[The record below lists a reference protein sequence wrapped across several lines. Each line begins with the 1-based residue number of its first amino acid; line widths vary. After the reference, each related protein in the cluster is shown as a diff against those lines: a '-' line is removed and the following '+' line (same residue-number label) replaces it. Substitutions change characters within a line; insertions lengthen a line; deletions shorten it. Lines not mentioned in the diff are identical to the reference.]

1 MKLIPRNK
9 DNRDSNII
17 IEAILCLKNSF
28 WHCLIFSSIINIL
41 SLALPIYSMQVLD
54 RVLSSSSLETLI
66 YLSLIVFIAVAAMN
80 FLTNVRDYAFSF
92 IANSFEKKLSRITF
106 AHNIKDSI
114 KSNIGSQYLKD
125 LSQIKSF
132 ITSPNLPFI
141 FDMPWVVIFLAVIFY
156 IHWILGFVILGSGL
170 ILAFMAF
177 LNQKILKS
185 DTEKLSE
192 MQMIISR
199 RLELLTRNSEVIVG
213 MGMIE
218 NVNDKYNDNLSELKE
233 LENKVKN
240 KTKSI
245 SITVK
250 TLRYFMQMM
259 VTFISAILIIH
270 GKMSSGG
277 MIAVSTLAGKVL
289 APFDASAGIFQSLI
303 YLKKSYER
311 LKNAFQNIATE
322 KRIELPEP
330 KGNVVFDGVIFMPY
344 GSNLPIIKGISFK
357 VEAGQIIGIIGKSG
371 SGKTTIARLLTN
383 IFETSRG
390 NVLIDSAPLKLW
402 NETQIGQYI
411 GYVPQDVELF
421 QSSIKDNI
429 SRFSINPKDADI
441 IKAAQ
446 MAGVH
451 ELILSLPQGYET
463 VIGQTNISAGQRQR
477 IALARALY
485 GNPKI
490 LVLDEPNSNLD
501 IDGENAL
508 LKTIAESKS
517 NKTMTVFII
526 SHKPSILKITDKIM
540 IIDNGEMKT
549 FEDSS
554 KVINEFAAKQ
564 Q

>member
-1 MKLIPRNK
+1 MKLIPKTSAADEN
-9 DNRDSNII
+9 DLII
-17 IEAILCLKNSF
+17 KAILCLKNSF

-54 RVLSSSSLETLI
+54 RVLGSSSIETLI
-66 YLSLIVFIAVAAMN
+66 YLSLIVFIAVVAMN

-92 IANSFEKKLSRITF
+92 IASSFEKELSSITF
-106 AHNIKDSI
+106 SCNIKDSV

-141 FDMPWVVIFLAVIFY
+141 FDIPWVVIFLAVIFY
-156 IHWILGFVILGSGL
+156 IHWILGFVILGSAL

-177 LNQKILKS
+177 LNQKILKF

-192 MQMIISR
+192 MQITISR
-199 RLELLTRNSEVIVG
+199 NLEILTKNSEVIVG
-213 MGMIE
+213 MGMMD
-218 NVNDKYNDNLSELKE
+218 NVNRKYNDDLLELKE

-245 SITVK
+245 STTVK

-259 VTFISAILIIH
+259 VTFISAVLIIH

-289 APFDASAGIFQSLI
+289 APFDASASIFQALI
-303 YLKKSYER
+303 YLKKSYQR
-311 LKNAFQNIATE
+311 LKNTFQNITLN
-322 KRIELPEP
+322 KRIELPQP
-330 KGNVVFDGVIFMPY
+330 KGSIVFDNVIFVPH

-357 VEAGQIIGIIGKSG
+357 VEAGQIVGIIGKSG

-383 IFETSRG
+383 IFETTRG

-402 NETQIGQYI
+402 NESQMGSYI

-421 QSSIKDNI
+421 QSNIKDNI
-429 SRFSINPKDADI
+429 SRFDKEAKDADI
-441 IKAAQ
+441 INAAQ
-446 MAGVH
+446 IAGVH
-451 ELILSLPQGYET
+451 ELILSFPQGYET
-463 VIGQTNISAGQRQR
+463 IIGQTNISAGQRQR

-501 IDGENAL
+501 IEGENSL
-508 LKTIAESKS
+508 LKALEKAKVNKS
-517 NKTMTVFII
+517 MTVFII
-526 SHKPSILKITDKIM
+526 SHKPSILKVTDKIM

-549 FEDSS
+549 FEDSN
-554 KVINEFAAKQ
+554 KIINEFTAKQ
-564 Q
+564 

>member
-1 MKLIPRNK
+1 MKLVQKINK
-9 DNRDSNII
+9 EDNNRDLII
-17 IEAILCLKNSF
+17 QIMSYLKNSF

-54 RVLSSSSLETLI
+54 RVLGSSSIETLI
-66 YLSLIVFIAVAAMN
+66 YLSLIVFIAILAMN

-92 IANSFEKKLSRITF
+92 IANSFEKELSAITF
-106 AHNIKDSI
+106 SCNIKDSV
-114 KSNIGSQYLKD
+114 KSNIGTQYLKD
-125 LSQIKSF
+125 LLQIKSF

-141 FDMPWVVIFLAVIFY
+141 FDVPWVVIFLLVIFY
-156 IHWILGFVILGSGL
+156 IHWILGFVILGSAI

-177 LNQKILKS
+177 INQKILKS

-192 MQMIISR
+192 MQITINR
-199 RLELLTRNSEVIVG
+199 NLEILTKNSEVIVG

-218 NVNDKYNDNLSELKE
+218 NVNRIYSDDLLELKE

-245 SITVK
+245 STIVK
-250 TLRYFMQMM
+250 ILRYFMQMM

-289 APFDASAGIFQSLI
+289 APFDASASIFQSLV
-303 YLKKSYER
+303 YVKKSYQR
-311 LKNAFQNIATE
+311 LKNTFQNIVLN

-330 KGNVVFDGVIFMPY
+330 KGDIIFDNVIFIPH
-344 GSNLPIIKGISFK
+344 GSNLPIIKGISFR
-357 VEAGQIIGIIGKSG
+357 VDSGQIVGIIGKSG
-371 SGKTTIARLLTN
+371 SGKTTIARILTN
-383 IFETSRG
+383 IFEVTRG
-390 NVLIDSAPLKLW
+390 NVIIDSAPLKLW
-402 NETQIGQYI
+402 NESQIGRYI

-421 QSSIKDNI
+421 QSNIKDNI
-429 SRFSINPKDADI
+429 SRFDKEAKDEEI
-441 IKAAQ
+441 IKSAQ

-463 VIGQTNISAGQRQR
+463 IIGQTNISAGQRQR

-501 IDGENAL
+501 IEGENSL
-508 LKTIAESKS
+508 LKVLEKVKF
-517 NKTMTVFII
+517 NRDMTVFIV

-540 IIDNGEMKT
+540 IIDNGEMKK

-554 KVINEFAAKQ
+554 KIINEFTAK
-564 Q
+564 

>member
-1 MKLIPRNK
+1 MKLIPKTSSTDEN
-9 DNRDSNII
+9 DLII
-17 IEAILCLKNSF
+17 KAISYLKNSF

-54 RVLSSSSLETLI
+54 RVLGSSSIETLI
-66 YLSLIVFIAVAAMN
+66 FLSLIVFIAVVAMN

-92 IANSFEKKLSRITF
+92 IANSFEKELSGITF
-106 AHNIKDSI
+106 SCNIKDSV

-141 FDMPWVVIFLAVIFY
+141 FDIPWVVIFLAVIFY
-156 IHWILGFVILGSGL
+156 IHWILGFVILGSAL

-192 MQMIISR
+192 MQITINR
-199 RLELLTRNSEVIVG
+199 NLEILTKNSEVIVG
-213 MGMIE
+213 MGMME
-218 NVNDKYNDNLSELKE
+218 NVNRRYSDDLLELKE

-245 SITVK
+245 STTVK

-259 VTFISAILIIH
+259 VTFISAVLIIH

-289 APFDASAGIFQSLI
+289 APFDASASIFQALI
-303 YLKKSYER
+303 YLKKSYQR
-311 LKNAFQNIATE
+311 LRNTFQSIALN

-330 KGNVVFDGVIFMPY
+330 KGNVVFDNVIFVPH

-383 IFETSRG
+383 IFETTRG

-402 NETQIGQYI
+402 NESQIGSYI

-421 QSSIKDNI
+421 QSNIKDNI
-429 SRFSINPKDADI
+429 SRFDKEASDADI
-441 IKAAQ
+441 INAAQ
-446 MAGVH
+446 IAGVH
-451 ELILSLPQGYET
+451 ELILSFPQGYET
-463 VIGQTNISAGQRQR
+463 IIGQTNISAGQRQR

-501 IDGENAL
+501 IEGENSL
-508 LKTIAESKS
+508 LKALEKSKL
-517 NKTMTVFII
+517 NKSMTVFII
-526 SHKPSILKITDKIM
+526 SHKPSILKVTDKIM

-549 FEDSS
+549 FEDSH
-554 KVINEFAAKQ
+554 KIINEFTAKQ
-564 Q
+564 

>member
-1 MKLIPRNK
+1 
-9 DNRDSNII
+9 
-17 IEAILCLKNSF
+17 
-28 WHCLIFSSIINIL
+28 
-41 SLALPIYSMQVLD
+41 MQVLD
-54 RVLSSSSLETLI
+54 RVLGSSSIETLI
-66 YLSLIVFIAVAAMN
+66 FLSLIVFIAVVAMN

-92 IANSFEKKLSRITF
+92 IANSFEKELSGITF
-106 AHNIKDSI
+106 SCNIKDSV

-141 FDMPWVVIFLAVIFY
+141 FDIPWVVIFLAVIFY
-156 IHWILGFVILGSGL
+156 IHWILGFVILGSAL

-192 MQMIISR
+192 MQITINR
-199 RLELLTRNSEVIVG
+199 NLEILTKNSEVIVG
-213 MGMIE
+213 MGMME
-218 NVNDKYNDNLSELKE
+218 NVNRRYSDDLLELKE

-245 SITVK
+245 STTVK

-259 VTFISAILIIH
+259 VTFISAVLIIH

-289 APFDASAGIFQSLI
+289 APFDASASIFQALI
-303 YLKKSYER
+303 YLKKSYQR
-311 LKNAFQNIATE
+311 LRNTFQSIALN

-330 KGNVVFDGVIFMPY
+330 KGNVVFDNVIFVPH

-383 IFETSRG
+383 IFETTRG

-402 NETQIGQYI
+402 SELQIGSYI

-421 QSSIKDNI
+421 QSNIKDNI
-429 SRFSINPKDADI
+429 SRFDKEASDADI
-441 IKAAQ
+441 INAAQ
-446 MAGVH
+446 IAGVH
-451 ELILSLPQGYET
+451 ELILSFPQGYET
-463 VIGQTNISAGQRQR
+463 IIGQTNISAGQRQR

-501 IDGENAL
+501 IEGENSL
-508 LKTIAESKS
+508 LKALEKSKL
-517 NKTMTVFII
+517 NKSMTVFII
-526 SHKPSILKITDKIM
+526 SHKPSILKVTDKIM

-549 FEDSS
+549 FEDSH
-554 KVINEFAAKQ
+554 KIINEFTAKQ
-564 Q
+564 

>member
-1 MKLIPRNK
+1 MKLIPKTSSTDEN
-9 DNRDSNII
+9 DLII
-17 IEAILCLKNSF
+17 KAISYLKNSF

-54 RVLSSSSLETLI
+54 RVLGSSSIETLI
-66 YLSLIVFIAVAAMN
+66 FLSLIVFIAVVAMN

-92 IANSFEKKLSRITF
+92 IANSFEKELSGITF
-106 AHNIKDSI
+106 SCNIKDSV

-141 FDMPWVVIFLAVIFY
+141 FDIPWVVIFLAVIFY
-156 IHWILGFVILGSGL
+156 IHWILGFVILGSAL

-192 MQMIISR
+192 MQITINR
-199 RLELLTRNSEVIVG
+199 NLEILTKNSEVIVG
-213 MGMIE
+213 MGMME
-218 NVNDKYNDNLSELKE
+218 NVNRRYSDDLLELKE

-245 SITVK
+245 STTVK

-259 VTFISAILIIH
+259 VTFISAVLIIH

-289 APFDASAGIFQSLI
+289 APFDASASIFQALI
-303 YLKKSYER
+303 YLKKSYQR
-311 LKNAFQNIATE
+311 LRNTFQSIALN

-330 KGNVVFDGVIFMPY
+330 KGNVVFDNVIFVPH

-383 IFETSRG
+383 IFETTRG

-402 NETQIGQYI
+402 SELQIGSYI

-421 QSSIKDNI
+421 QSNIKDNI
-429 SRFSINPKDADI
+429 SRFDKEASDADI
-441 IKAAQ
+441 INAAQ
-446 MAGVH
+446 IAGVH
-451 ELILSLPQGYET
+451 ELILSFPQGYET
-463 VIGQTNISAGQRQR
+463 IIGQTNISAGQRQR

-501 IDGENAL
+501 IEGENSL
-508 LKTIAESKS
+508 LKALEKSKL
-517 NKTMTVFII
+517 NKSMTVFII
-526 SHKPSILKITDKIM
+526 SHKPSILKVTDKIM

-549 FEDSS
+549 FEDSH
-554 KVINEFAAKQ
+554 KIINEFTAKQ
-564 Q
+564 

>member
-1 MKLIPRNK
+1 MKLIPKINK
-9 DNRDSNII
+9 DDDLI
-17 IEAILCLKNSF
+17 IETISHLKNSF

-54 RVLSSSSLETLI
+54 RVLGSSSIETLI
-66 YLSLIVFIAVAAMN
+66 YLSLIVFIAVIAMN

-92 IANSFEKKLSRITF
+92 IANSFEKELSGITF
-106 AHNIKDSI
+106 SCNIKDSV
-114 KSNIGSQYLKD
+114 KSNIGSQHLKD

-141 FDMPWVVIFLAVIFY
+141 FDVPWVVIFLAVIFY
-156 IHWILGFVILGSGL
+156 IHWILGFIILGSA
-170 ILAFMAF
+170 IALAFMAF
-177 LNQKILKS
+177 INQKILKS

-192 MQMIISR
+192 MQITISR
-199 RLELLTRNSEVIVG
+199 NLEILTKNSEVIVG

-218 NVNDKYNDNLSELKE
+218 NVNRKYNDDLLELKE

-245 SITVK
+245 STTVK

-259 VTFISAILIIH
+259 VTFMSAVLIIQ
-270 GKMSSGG
+270 GQMSSGG
-277 MIAVSTLAGKVL
+277 MIAVSMLAGKVL
-289 APFDASAGIFQSLI
+289 APFDASASIFQALI
-303 YLKKSYER
+303 YLKKSYQR
-311 LKNAFQNIATE
+311 LKNTFQNSALKE
-322 KRIELPEP
+322 RIELPKP
-330 KGNVVFDGVIFMPY
+330 KGNVVFDNVIFVPY
-344 GSNLPIIKGISFK
+344 GSNLPIIKGMSFK

-383 IFETSRG
+383 IFETTRG
-390 NVLIDSAPLKLW
+390 NVLIDLAPLKLW
-402 NETQIGQYI
+402 RESQIGGYI

-421 QSSIKDNI
+421 QSNIKDNI
-429 SRFSINPKDADI
+429 SRFDQAAKDDDI

-451 ELILSLPQGYET
+451 ELIMSFPQGYET
-463 VIGQTNISAGQRQR
+463 IIGQTNISAGQRQR

-501 IDGENAL
+501 IEGENSL
-508 LKTIAESKS
+508 LKALEKAKLSKS
-517 NKTMTVFII
+517 MTIFII
-526 SHKPSILKITDKIM
+526 SHKPSILKVTDKIM
-540 IIDNGEMKT
+540 IIDNGEIKT

-554 KVINEFAAKQ
+554 KIINEFATKQ
-564 Q
+564 

>member
-9 DNRDSNII
+9 DNSDSNII

-54 RVLSSSSLETLI
+54 RVLGSSSLETLI

-132 ITSPNLPFI
+132 IISPNLPFI
-141 FDMPWVVIFLAVIFY
+141 FDIPWVVIFLAVIFY
-156 IHWILGFVILGSGL
+156 IHWILGFVILGSAL

-192 MQMIISR
+192 MQIIISR

-213 MGMIE
+213 MGMME
-218 NVNDKYNDNLSELKE
+218 NVNDKYNNNLSELKE
-233 LENKVKN
+233 LENKIKN

-245 SITVK
+245 STTVK

-330 KGNVVFDGVIFMPY
+330 KGNVVFDSVIFMPY

-371 SGKTTIARLLTN
+371 SGKTTIVRLLTN

-429 SRFSINPKDADI
+429 SRFSTDPKDTDI

-463 VIGQTNISAGQRQR
+463 IIGQTNISAGQRQR
-477 IALARALY
+477 LALARALY

-508 LKTIAESKS
+508 LKTITEAKL
-517 NKTMTVFII
+517 NKTMTVFIV

-564 Q
+564 

>member
-9 DNRDSNII
+9 DNSDSNII

-54 RVLSSSSLETLI
+54 RVLGSSSLETLI

-132 ITSPNLPFI
+132 IISPNLPFI
-141 FDMPWVVIFLAVIFY
+141 FDIPWVVIFLAVIFY
-156 IHWILGFVILGSGL
+156 IHWILGFVILGSAL

-192 MQMIISR
+192 MQIIISR

-213 MGMIE
+213 MGMME
-218 NVNDKYNDNLSELKE
+218 NVNDKYNNNLSELKE
-233 LENKVKN
+233 LENKIKN

-245 SITVK
+245 STTVK

-330 KGNVVFDGVIFMPY
+330 KGNVVFDSVIFMPY

-429 SRFSINPKDADI
+429 SRFSIDPKDTDI

-463 VIGQTNISAGQRQR
+463 IIGQTNISAGQRQR
-477 IALARALY
+477 LALARALY

-508 LKTIAESKS
+508 LKTITEAKL
-517 NKTMTVFII
+517 NKTMTVFIV

-564 Q
+564 